1 MVFFYNFFSKIMIP
15 CYNYIVVIVMKKVI
29 FSLLIIIGIVF
40 LGGCSKETD
49 ALKFKEEYE
58 SLNGTSIENS
68 NYKYPSIEI
77 INDNAVKYSTNEEIL
92 KVLENGTGV
101 IYFGYPTCPW
111 CRNAVPVL
119 LEAANEVGIE
129 NIYYLNM
136 KDERDQIKVKEDGTL
151 EVVNEGTE
159 GYKKLLERLDNILTE
174 YTLED
179 VHGNTISANEKRIYV
194 PLAVFVREGEIVG
207 YHVDTVETQTNPFE
221 LLNEEQKNELMD
233 IYINLMHKVL
243 NDVCDSEC

>member
-1 MVFFYNFFSKIMIP
+1 
-15 CYNYIVVIVMKKVI
+15 MKKVV
-29 FSLLIIIGIVF
+29 FSLLII
-40 LGGCSKETD
+40 LGVVLITGCGKETD

-58 SLNGTSIENS
+58 SLNGVTIENT

-77 INDNAVKYSTNEEIL
+77 IKDNAVKYSTNEEL
-92 KVLENGTGV
+92 LEVLENGTGV

-151 EVVNEGTE
+151 EVVSEGTE
-159 GYKKLLERLDNILTE
+159 GYKKLLERLDNILLD

-179 VHGNTISANEKRIYV
+179 IHGNTVSANEKRIYV
-194 PLAVFVREGEIVG
+194 PLVVFVRDGEIVG
-207 YHVDTVETQTNPFE
+207 YHTDTVETQTNPFE
-221 LLNEEQKNELMD
+221 LLNEEQRNELMD

>member
-1 MVFFYNFFSKIMIP
+1 
-15 CYNYIVVIVMKKVI
+15 MKKII
-29 FSLLIIIGIVF
+29 FSLLIIIGVVLITSC
-40 LGGCSKETD
+40 GKETD
-49 ALKFKEEYE
+49 AVKFKKEYE
-58 SLNGTSIENS
+58 GLNGVQIENT

-77 INDNAVKYSTNEEIL
+77 LKDNAVKYSTNEEIL
-92 KVLENGTGV
+92 EVLNRGTGV

-119 LEAANEVGIE
+119 LEAANEIGIE

-151 EVVNEGTE
+151 EVVNDGTK
-159 GYKKLLERLDNILTE
+159 GYKKLLERLDNILLD

-179 VHGNTISANEKRIYV
+179 IHGNTISANEKRIYV
-194 PLAVFVREGEIVG
+194 PLVVFVRDGEIVG
-207 YHVDTVETQTNPFE
+207 YHTDTVATHTNPFE
-221 LLNEEQKNELMD
+221 LLNEEQQNELMD
-233 IYINLMHKVL
+233 IYINLMHKVV

>member
-1 MVFFYNFFSKIMIP
+1 
-15 CYNYIVVIVMKKVI
+15 MKKVV
-29 FSLLIIIGIVF
+29 FSLLIV
-40 LGGCSKETD
+40 LGVVLLTGCGKDTD

-58 SLNGTSIENS
+58 SLNGVAIGES

-77 INDNAVKYSTNEEIL
+77 IKNNKIKYSTNEE
-92 KVLENGTGV
+92 VLEVLKNGTGV

-119 LEAANEVGIE
+119 LEAASEVGIE

-159 GYKKLLERLDNILTE
+159 GYKKLLERLDNILLD

-179 VHGNTISANEKRIYV
+179 IHGNAVSANEKRIYV
-194 PLAVFVREGEIVG
+194 PLVVFVRDGEIVG
-207 YHVDTVETQTNPFE
+207 YHTDTVETQTNPFE
-221 LLNEEQKNELMD
+221 LLNEDQRNELMD